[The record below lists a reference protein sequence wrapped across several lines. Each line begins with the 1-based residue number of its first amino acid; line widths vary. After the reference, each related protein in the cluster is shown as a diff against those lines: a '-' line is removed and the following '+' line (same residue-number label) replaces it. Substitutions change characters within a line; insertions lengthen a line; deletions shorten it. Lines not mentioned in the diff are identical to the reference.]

1 MTDINL
7 LGRHL
12 NLNNQLMGA
21 LIHGL
26 QWPCLDKITE
36 KKLITSAVQPSITIY
51 KHCDKGRQILCQG
64 RLQVSTSIDE
74 ATKKV
79 KYHHTMVVSST
90 HFLHDPNISSASI

>member
-1 MTDINL
+1 MNDINL

-36 KKLITSAVQPSITIY
+36 KKLITSAV
-51 KHCDKGRQILCQG
+51 
-64 RLQVSTSIDE
+64 
-74 ATKKV
+74 
-79 KYHHTMVVSST
+79 
-90 HFLHDPNISSASI
+90 